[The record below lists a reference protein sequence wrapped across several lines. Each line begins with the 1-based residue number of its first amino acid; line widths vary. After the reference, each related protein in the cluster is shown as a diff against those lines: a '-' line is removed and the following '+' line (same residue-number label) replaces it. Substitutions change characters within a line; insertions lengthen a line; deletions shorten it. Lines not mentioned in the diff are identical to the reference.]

1 MSRPLRFRDGARI
14 VVQAGRFVLLVR
26 DTDPGVPGSAW
37 WVTPGGGI
45 DDGEAPADAA
55 ARELHEETGLRADVD
70 SLLGPVAHR
79 VAIHGYSDRILVQRE
94 WFFLVSVAERFDPAP
109 AHLTATER
117 QRMTGLAWFDVAGLP
132 TPLWPS
138 ELGQLILE
146 RAHASVD
153 LGVVEESTVP
163 ILVSE
168 REQISAYLRGL
179 GLRSSE

>member
-55 ARELHEETGLRADVD
+55 ARELHEETGLRAGVD

-94 WFFLVSVAERFDPAP
+94 WFFRILVEEFDPAP

-117 QRMTGLAWFDVAGLP
+117 SRFTGLAWFDVAGLP
-132 TPLWPS
+132 TPLWPA
-138 ELGQLILE
+138 ELARLILE
-146 RAHASVD
+146 PARASVD

-163 ILVSE
+163 ILGQE
-168 REQISAYLRGL
+168 RERVADYLRGL
-179 GLRSSE
+179 GLRNSK

>member
-14 VVQAGRFVLLVR
+14 VVRAGGAVLLVR

-45 DDGEAPADAA
+45 DEGEAPAQAA
-55 ARELHEETGLRADVD
+55 ARELFEETGLRTDA
-70 SLLGPVAHR
+70 SELLGPVAHR

-117 QRMTGLAWFDVAGLP
+117 QRMTGMAWFDVADLP
-132 TPLWPS
+132 TPLWPA
-138 ELGQLILE
+138 ELGRLALG
-146 RAHASVD
+146 AASPPPD

-168 REQISAYLRGL
+168 REQVSAYLRGL